1 MLEEKMES
9 EQLAAIEKSELLNIL
24 DLKNSIIKSNIQH

>member
-9 EQLAAIEKSELLNIL
+9 KQLVAIEKSELLNRL
-24 DLKNSIIKSNIQH
+24 DF